1 MGLRKGHIISPFLY
15 LAYFRTIIQKG
26 KQMAKTKIKKENN
39 ELDDILAQTG
49 GELLRNAGQVPYYVD
64 TGNLA
69 INYSCSGKF
78 IRGGFPGGRI
88 IEAFGPE
95 ASGKSLL
102 GYCFLG
108 AIQKQGGIAVLLD
121 CERSSGSEFA
131 ERCGHVD
138 PDKLLV
144 FDPIT
149 LQQVEKK
156 IISVVNAIRAKFPDR
171 PIGIVW
177 DSIGVNPTDR
187 EWSEVELPENATKAQ
202 IDAVGAERPGERAKF
217 ANKILRSLN
226 PFLNDKNATLYV
238 INQVRKKIGVIYGSD
253 ETTSGGGEAL
263 KFYASLRF
271 RTGAPKSFQDKNTK
285 LSLGVNMNIINKK
298 NRHNTPGIKIEN
310 VPLFFDS
317 GINPLGGLLDALLM
331 AKRVEPVGVGKY
343 KILSPWNGGDEEATF
358 RQAKT
363 NPMDQDILL
372 KYPNLIDA
380 DTSEEV
386 LDYLKEWKEAINLTN
401 NENVEQIDTNQDVS
415 NLI

>member
-1 MGLRKGHIISPFLY
+1 
-15 LAYFRTIIQKG
+15 
-26 KQMAKTKIKKENN
+26 MAKSKSKN
-39 ELDDILAQTG
+39 EDSTLEEILASTG
-49 GELLRNAGQVPYYVD
+49 GELLRNAGQVPYYVN

-69 INYSCSGKF
+69 INFACSGRF

-108 AIQKQGGIAVLLD
+108 SIQKQGGIAILLD
-121 CERSSGSEFA
+121 CERSSGSDFA

-144 FDPIT
+144 FDPVT

-156 IISVVNAIRAKFPDR
+156 IIAVVNAIRAKYPKK

-187 EWSEVELPENATKAQ
+187 EWSEIDLPENASKAER
-202 IDAVGAERPGERAKF
+202 DAIGNERPGERAKF

-226 PFLNDKNATLYV
+226 PFLNDNDATLYV
-238 INQVRKKIGVIYGSD
+238 INQVRKKIGVIYGND

-271 RTGAPKSFQDKNTK
+271 RTGAPKAFQDKNTK
-285 LSLGVNMNIINKK
+285 LSLGVNMNIVNKK

-317 GINPLGGLLDALLM
+317 GINPLGGLMDALIM
-331 AKRVEPVGVGKY
+331 AKRVEQSKGHGKY
-343 KILSPWNGGDEEATF
+343 KILSPWNNGDEEAVF
-358 RQAKT
+358 QQAKSA
-363 NPMDQDILL
+363 PFDAGVLE
-372 KYPNLIDA
+372 KYPAIVDA
-380 DTSEEV
+380 ESAEEV
-386 LDYLKEWKEAINLTN
+386 REYLKEWSEAIALTN
-401 NENVEQIDTNQDVS
+401 SDSVEQIDTGSDTS
-415 NLI
+415 HLLGAKDED

>member
-1 MGLRKGHIISPFLY
+1 
-15 LAYFRTIIQKG
+15 
-26 KQMAKTKIKKENN
+26 MAKKTKN
-39 ELDDILAQTG
+39 EDSVLDEILASTG
-49 GELLRNAGQVPYYVD
+49 GETLRNAGQVPYYVD
-64 TGNLA
+64 TGNMA
-69 INYSCSGKF
+69 INFACSGKF
-78 IRGGFPGGRI
+78 IKGGFPGGRI

-121 CERSSGSEFA
+121 CERSSGSDFA

-156 IISVVNAIRAKFPDR
+156 ILAVVKAIRAKYPKK

-202 IDAVGAERPGERAKF
+202 IDAVGNERPGERAKF

-226 PFLNDKNATLYV
+226 PFLNDNDATLYV
-238 INQVRKKIGVIYGSD
+238 INQVRKKIGVIYGND

-271 RTGAPKSFQDKNTK
+271 RTGAPKAFQDKNTK
-285 LSLGVNMNIINKK
+285 LSLGVNMTMVNKK
-298 NRHNTPGIKIEN
+298 NRHFTPGVKIEN

-317 GINPLGGLLDALLM
+317 GINPLGGLMDALLM
-331 AKRVEPVGVGKY
+331 AKRVEPTKGAGKY
-343 KILSPWNGGDEEATF
+343 SILSPWNGGDENATF
-358 RQAKT
+358 QQAKSA
-363 NPMDQDILL
+363 PFDIDILMR
-372 KYPNLIDA
+372 YPGLVDA
-380 DTSEEV
+380 ESSDEV
-386 LDYLKEWKEAINLTN
+386 KEYLKEWSDAIALTSSDA
-401 NENVEQIDTNQDVS
+401 VEQVSTDQDMS
-415 NLI
+415 HLLGNKDED